1 MAIRKRRWI
10 IAGTVILLAGFALY
24 GYFQYQRTNQ
34 DLRDTR
40 ADQTVDAATLI
51 REFAGDDTL
60 SDMKYRKRILAVRG
74 IVKSVDTS
82 NNAVSVI
89 LGDSAQSASIRISM
103 DTLYQEIST
112 IHKGMPVTIKGILNG
127 YSKDATG
134 LLGDEIVFNRGVL
147 VKQP

>member
-10 IAGTVILLAGFALY
+10 IAGTVVLLAGFALY

-103 DTLYQEIST
+103 DTLDQEIST

>member
-74 IVKSVDTS
+74 IVKSIDTS

-89 LGDSAQSASIRISM
+89 LGDSVQSASIRISM
-103 DTLYQEIST
+103 DTLDQEIST

>member
-10 IAGTVILLAGFALY
+10 IAGTIILLAGFALY

-34 DLRDTR
+34 DLRDIR

-89 LGDSAQSASIRISM
+89 LGDSVQSASIRVSM
-103 DTLYQEIST
+103 DTLDQEIST

>member
-1 MAIRKRRWI
+1 MTIRKRKWI
-10 IAGTVILLAGFALY
+10 VAGTIILLAGFALY

-89 LGDSAQSASIRISM
+89 LGDSVQSASIRISM
-103 DTLYQEIST
+103 DTLDQEIST

>member
-89 LGDSAQSASIRISM
+89 LGDSVQSASIRISM
-103 DTLYQEIST
+103 DTLDQEIST

>member
-10 IAGTVILLAGFALY
+10 IAGTVTLLAGFALY

-74 IVKSVDTS
+74 IVKSIDTS

-89 LGDSAQSASIRISM
+89 LGDSVQSASIRISM
-103 DTLYQEIST
+103 DTLDQEISA

>member
-1 MAIRKRRWI
+1 MAIRKLKWI
-10 IAGTVILLAGFALY
+10 TAGIAILLAVVGLY

-40 ADQTVDAATLI
+40 ADQTVDASALI

-74 IVKSVDTS
+74 IVKAVDTT
-82 NNAVSVI
+82 NNGVSVI
-89 LGDSAQSASIRISM
+89 LGDTAQSVSIRMSM
-103 DTLYQEIST
+103 DTSWKEIST
-112 IHKGMPVTIKGILNG
+112 VHQGMPVTIKGILNG
-127 YSKDATG
+127 YSKDPTG

-147 VKQP
+147 VKYQ

>member
-103 DTLYQEIST
+103 DTLDQEIST